1 MRITYRTP
9 KATNNKW
16 VRQFTGGWTWSG
28 ALRYASGSLIAA
40 PQSQVSRI
48 NQYNFASGTPMVRAP
63 GVPLYLT
70 DINCRCI
77 DPNNINQR
85 ILNPAAWQDV
95 GAGQIGSQPHRF
107 AR

>member
-1 MRITYRTP
+1 
-9 KATNNKW
+9 
-16 VRQFTGGWTWSG
+16 
-28 ALRYASGSLIAA
+28 
-40 PQSQVSRI
+40 
-48 NQYNFASGTPMVRAP
+48 MVRVP

-95 GAGQIGSQPHRF
+95 AP
-107 AR
+107 ARSAPAPAITTIIADLIRSAKT